1 MNSVLRTFL
10 FAAVS
15 LLASVPALA
24 QYPTKPIHIVVP
36 YAAGGGTDIVARM
49 LAGPLREMLGK
60 PVIVDNKPGAGGAL
74 GAAEVAR
81 ATADGYTLLMTA
93 GAFVISP
100 SVLANA
106 GYDPAKDFTGVS
118 QVAIVPLIVLTRSE
132 GPLNTFADLIALAK
146 KDGEKVSFASFG
158 NATPSHLVGT
168 AIQLRGGIKM
178 THVPYKSGMQ
188 AMPDILSGVV
198 TVGILD
204 AVSMTPF
211 VKQGRLKALAVTGPK
226 RLPAL
231 ADTPTLVES
240 GISFDAVGWH
250 GVFAPAAVPPVIVRR
265 LNEAFN
271 KAAARPEVRER
282 IVNGGSTPIEPPY
295 TAEEWTKQY
304 RREIG
309 QWAELVR
316 AGGIKVE

>member
-1 MNSVLRTFL
+1 
-10 FAAVS
+10 
-15 LLASVPALA
+15 
-24 QYPTKPIHIVVP
+24 
-36 YAAGGGTDIVARM
+36 
-49 LAGPLREMLGK
+49 
-60 PVIVDNKPGAGGAL
+60 
-74 GAAEVAR
+74 VAR

-93 GAFVISP
+93 GAFVIAP

-106 GYDPAKDFTGVS
+106 GYDPARDFTGVS

-178 THVPYKSGMQ
+178 THVPYKGGMQ

-231 ADTPTLVES
+231 ANTPTLVES